1 MKKITLLLGLVLS
14 SLTMTAQTKI
24 DFTDIN
30 IVNLGDGQRYV
41 KDVKSPNKPLN
52 GKMRIIN
59 GVTEQYIDVD
69 LKDGLLNGK
78 WEYYDKNKLKESLN
92 FKNGYIDGKQEA
104 YFVATG
110 KAKYEGNMKMGKKHG
125 EWIYFSSNGNKREME
140 VYVDDSMTKRV
151 TYYTSGQ
158 VEQERNFKQGK
169 EDGVSKA
176 FTNEGKMKYE
186 RTFVNG
192 KQIGKE
198 RSLISSSIGDYFIT
212 CNYNDKGNKDGD
224 YT

>member
-92 FKNGYIDGKQEA
+92 FKNGY
-104 YFVATG
+104 
-110 KAKYEGNMKMGKKHG
+110 
-125 EWIYFSSNGNKREME
+125 
-140 VYVDDSMTKRV
+140 
-151 TYYTSGQ
+151 
-158 VEQERNFKQGK
+158 
-169 EDGVSKA
+169 
-176 FTNEGKMKYE
+176 
-186 RTFVNG
+186 
-192 KQIGKE
+192 
-198 RSLISSSIGDYFIT
+198 
-212 CNYNDKGNKDGD
+212 
-224 YT
+224 